1 VVPRISHLS
10 ADVDSSVV
18 LTFLLKEV
26 INENIM
32 ITITINMIM
41 GIIWNLENAF
51 LGLII
56 LSEKII
62 KKKKI
67 NGFSKIW
74 YYLLPMCSQAMH
86 HYHLLRL
93 RMMLWMY
100 ILRMIREDPYILV
113 LVYNIFHLHLNL

>member
-1 VVPRISHLS
+1 MVPRISHLS
-10 ADVDSSVV
+10 ADADFSVV

-62 KKKKI
+62 KKEK
-67 NGFSKIW
+67 N
-74 YYLLPMCSQAMH
+74 
-86 HYHLLRL
+86 
-93 RMMLWMY
+93 
-100 ILRMIREDPYILV
+100 
-113 LVYNIFHLHLNL
+113 

>member
-1 VVPRISHLS
+1 MVPRISHLS

-62 KKKKI
+62 KKEK
-67 NGFSKIW
+67 N
-74 YYLLPMCSQAMH
+74 
-86 HYHLLRL
+86 
-93 RMMLWMY
+93 
-100 ILRMIREDPYILV
+100 
-113 LVYNIFHLHLNL
+113 